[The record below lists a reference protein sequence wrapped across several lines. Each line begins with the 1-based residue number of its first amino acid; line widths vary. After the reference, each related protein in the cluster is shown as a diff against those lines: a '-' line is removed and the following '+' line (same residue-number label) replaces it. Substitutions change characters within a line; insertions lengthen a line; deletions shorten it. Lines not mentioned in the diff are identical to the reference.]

1 MRPVPFHGARR
12 WAMALAPLS
21 LVAVPITVAP
31 AWARVSAIAA
41 PMPRDARGNQ
51 IGHCVQRGEEAGA
64 GGIDVQRGYGCA
76 EGDLFVYQRGGA
88 GNGLHA
94 DGDGAD
100 DAVQLGGGNARFV

>member
-1 MRPVPFHGARR
+1 MAAAAEQFETLALLGIEGAGSQVARHNQHGIVT
-12 WAMALAPLS
+12 S
-21 LVAVPITVAP
+21 C
-31 AWARVSAIAA
+31 
-41 PMPRDARGNQ
+41 GNQ

-94 DGDGAD
+94 DGGGAD